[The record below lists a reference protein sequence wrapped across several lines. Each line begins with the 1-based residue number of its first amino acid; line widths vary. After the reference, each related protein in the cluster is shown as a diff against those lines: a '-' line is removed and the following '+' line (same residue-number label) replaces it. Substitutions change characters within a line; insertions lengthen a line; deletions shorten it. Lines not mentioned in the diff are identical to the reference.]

1 MHVSGHKLHA
11 ALVDPSGNV
20 LERFE
25 GKIAPENLVEEAAA
39 VVKKLVKEYNI
50 DIDCRELGVNYI
62 GCKGPSVTS
71 EEKLKSFLNM
81 LDNLKAGETY
91 YSLIIPH

>member
-1 MHVSGHKLHA
+1 MGYEDMDKEVT
-11 ALVDPSGNV
+11 V
-20 LERFE
+20 L
-25 GKIAPENLVEEAAA
+25 
-39 VVKKLVKEYNI
+39 VKKLVKEYNI